1 MRVIVG
7 ALTGVLLL
15 IGLGGIALGIAAA
28 LTTELGAGADPL
40 HDLMAALVAGV
51 VPLSIGTVA
60 LGAAVITLAVD
71 QSRADIVTALRGGS
85 VPGDRQPD
93 RNASD
98 WR

>member
-15 IGLGGIALGIAAA
+15 IGLGGIALGIVVAVGA
-28 LTTELGAGADPL
+28 EVAGADPL
-40 HDLMAALVAGV
+40 HDVMAALIAGV

-71 QSRADIVTALRGGS
+71 QSRSDIVAAMRGGS